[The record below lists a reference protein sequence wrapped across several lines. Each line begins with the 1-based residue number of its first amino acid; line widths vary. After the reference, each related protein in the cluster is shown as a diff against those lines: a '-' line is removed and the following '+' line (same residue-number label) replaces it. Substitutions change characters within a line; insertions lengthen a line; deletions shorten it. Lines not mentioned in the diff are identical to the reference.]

1 MRRLVLILAVLAG
14 LLMAGQA
21 AAHPLG
27 NFTVNTSTRVEL
39 SGGALYVRHA
49 LDMAEIPTF
58 REAAAIRAA
67 GGPQGWADARAPRL
81 ADAIV
86 VTAGGRRLR
95 LEPVSQT
102 AALAPGEGGL
112 QTLRLD
118 AWFRAPDA
126 GAAGGTVDLVVR
138 DRTAEGRPGFH
149 VVTAASSGGARI
161 EGEAPPPD
169 PTDGLRD
176 YPPDLPAGETAAPP
190 LQLRWVPG
198 EGPGPVAA
206 LIGDPGVRDVVAG
219 GGDDRIGRLVSGEAG
234 IGAALIALLAAVA
247 WGAAH
252 ALSPGHGKSMVAAYL
267 VGSRGTTRHALLLG
281 LFVTVTHTVGVVAL
295 GLVTLWLS
303 QYILP
308 EDLFPWLNLVAA
320 LLVVGVGGAV
330 LRSRLRSVRARR
342 GAPARVSGTA
352 PLAHRRVRLDARSR
366 VGLRAPALVGAPG
379 HHHHGHHHHHGDD
392 HGHDHGPGGHTHTPP
407 EDLGM
412 RNLLAVG
419 AAAGIVPCP
428 SALVLMLGA
437 ISLDRV
443 GWGLVLVLAFSAGL
457 AGLLSVIGIM
467 VVHAR
472 RLIDRVPLDGRLAAA
487 VPVGSA
493 LVILALGA
501 VLTLRAIPPLV

>member
-1 MRRLVLILAVLAG
+1 MRRITLLLALLVALLA
-14 LLMAGQA
+14 AGQA

-39 SGGALYVRHA
+39 SGGGLYVRHA

-58 REAAAIRAA
+58 RESSAIERA
-67 GGPQGWADARAPRL
+67 GGPQGWADAQANRL
-81 ADAIV
+81 AAGIV
-86 VTAGGRRLR
+86 VTANGRRLA

-102 AALAPGEGGL
+102 ATLVPGEAGL
-112 QTLRLD
+112 RTLRLD

-126 GAAGGTVDLVVR
+126 AVLDGTVRLEVR
-138 DRTAEGRPGFH
+138 DRTAEGRLGFH
-149 VVTAASSGGARI
+149 VVTAATSGGARI
-161 EGEAPPPD
+161 DGAPPPAD
-169 PTDGLRD
+169 PTDGLRR
-176 YPPDLPAGETAAPP
+176 YPPDLPAGGTAAPP
-190 LQLRWVPG
+190 LRISYTPG
-198 EGPGPVAA
+198 DGPGPVAG
-206 LIGDPGVRDVVAG
+206 LIDDPVARDTVSG
-219 GGDDRIGRLVSGEAG
+219 QGDDRIGRLIGGDAG
-234 IGAALIALLAAVA
+234 LGAAVIALLAAMA

-320 LLVVGVGGAV
+320 LLVLGVGGAV
-330 LRSRLRSVRARR
+330 LRNRVRAVRARR
-342 GAPARVSGTA
+342 RARRAAPIR
-352 PLAHRRVRLDARSR
+352 HRGVRLDAHAR
-366 VGLRAPALVGAPG
+366 VALRTPVAVHAHAS
-379 HHHHGHHHHHGDD
+379 HGHHDHEHDHDHD
-392 HGHDHGPGGHTHTPP
+392 HGHDHHHGPGGHTHTPP
-407 EDLGM
+407 EDLRM

-419 AAAGIVPCP
+419 AAAGVVPCP

-457 AGLLSVIGIM
+457 AGLLSVIGVL

-472 RLIDRVPLDGRLAAA
+472 RLVDRVPLEGRLAAV
-487 VPVGSA
+487 VPVASA
-493 LVILALGA
+493 LFILGLGV